1 MFISARLGALFCS
14 PRGLGK
20 DVFLHAQKIF
30 AVLPAGASLG
40 TRAAKSIHKV
50 YSMSRKK
57 LPNSEDLLS
66 HNIIIRVSENLF
78 KKLDKIRKESRSPSI
93 AEVCRKLL
101 NNQKIK
107 LYQEDVTMNPTMEQ
121 LAMIRKELK
130 AIGININQVTRSFN
144 GAKEENN
151 RSYYA
156 LQVADLYKHVDAK
169 VDHLLAIVAK
179 LAEKWLQK

>member
-107 LYQEDVTMNPTMEQ
+107 LYQEQ